1 MVDHQWRDIEQRHT
15 VRGRG
20 IDLLLM
26 QIQSN
31 AARPAGL
38 QEPDQLCEGPSDS
51 AERPN
56 QHLTDRTAA
65 DRLYQRQFAG
75 AAIMTLPHRRRA
87 VCEYVLDSPSTLGCD
102 AFQARK
108 LLF

>member
-1 MVDHQWRDIEQRHT
+1 MVDQQWRNIEQRHA

-26 QIQSN
+26 QIHSN

-38 QEPDQLCEGPSDS
+38 QESDQLYGRSPDPAQRPDQYLLD
-51 AERPN
+51 ARR
-56 QHLTDRTAA
+56 L
-65 DRLYQRQFAG
+65 DRLDHPDLSWPV
-75 AAIMTLPHRRRA
+75 IMTLPHRLRA
-87 VCEYVLDSPSTLGCD
+87 VCEYVPDSPSTLGCG
-102 AFQARK
+102 ASQARK

>member
-1 MVDHQWRDIEQRHT
+1 MVDHHWRDIEQRHT

-26 QIQSN
+26 QIQGN

-38 QEPDQLCEGPSDS
+38 QEPDQLCEGPSDP
-51 AERPN
+51 AQRPN
-56 QHLTDRTAA
+56 QHLIDRTAA
-65 DRLYQRQFAG
+65 DRLDQRQFART
-75 AAIMTLPHRRRA
+75 AILALSHSCRA
-87 VCEYVLDSPSTLGCD
+87 VCEYVPDSPSTLGCD
-102 AFQARK
+102 ASQARK